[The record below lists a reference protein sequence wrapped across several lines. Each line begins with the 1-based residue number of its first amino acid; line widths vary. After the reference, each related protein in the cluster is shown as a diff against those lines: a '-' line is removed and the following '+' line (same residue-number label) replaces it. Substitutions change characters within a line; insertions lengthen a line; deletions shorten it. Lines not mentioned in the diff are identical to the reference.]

1 MKQRSE
7 APILTS
13 KNWKRIL
20 ITSAL
25 GLLLSATAVSA
36 SGRPAT
42 DAATIHPFLPA
53 MAFYT
58 QHSTLAAKSLT
69 RTYAESVP
77 LLAVVATAASSP
89 DPTADATQA
98 ADAVP
103 GIEETR
109 LLAATA
115 DSEGPAASGYAP
127 HVEKPAAE
135 AVATFTAASTA
146 VSVNGTI
153 IHPKQTITATASAYT
168 GSAAENGGYAGK
180 DYFGNPLQVGT
191 IAVDPNR
198 IPLGTTVYVTGYSY
212 DGLPVGGM
220 FATATDVGGSIKGD
234 RIDIYVP
241 GSRAQARTFG
251 LQEVTVYVME

>member
-7 APILTS
+7 APILTP

-77 LLAVVATAASSP
+77 LLAVVATAALSP
-89 DPTADATQA
+89 NPPADATKA
-98 ADAVP
+98 ADTGP
-103 GIEETR
+103 GIEELR
-109 LLAATA
+109 LLTRTA
-115 DSEGPAASGYAP
+115 ESDGPAAAP
-127 HVEKPAAE
+127 LVDRSEEETTVPY
-135 AVATFTAASTA
+135 TAASTA

-153 IHPKQTITATASAYT
+153 IHPKQTFTATASAYT
-168 GSAAENGGYAGK
+168 GSAAENGGYAGL
-180 DYFGNPLQVGT
+180 DYFGNSLQVGT

-220 FATATDVGGSIKGD
+220 FATATDVGGAIKGD

-251 LQEVTVYVME
+251 LQEVTVYVID